1 MKSEGVVQFV
11 KFGVVG
17 VANTVVDW
25 IVFYLLINTIVT
37 LEPAAK
43 AIAFLVAMLNSYI
56 WNTIWTFRKEYK
68 SVSGQKG
75 AKTAIFS
82 KFAVVSGI
90 GWGLNVAI
98 FSLVLTKINYKLFG
112 NEELLALVAASAA
125 ATLWNF
131 FANKFWTYKK

>member
-43 AIAFLVAMLNSYI
+43 AIAFLIAMLNSYI